1 MEGGSGEKRGK
12 EKRRNNGRLGW
23 SGGRRKGELGKKEGK
38 SWRSVIQRKET

>member
-23 SGGRRKGELGKKEGK
+23 SGGIGKGELGKKEGK
-38 SWRSVIQRKET
+38 NKE